1 MNSYDLNVILD
12 PNLNETQ
19 LKLEKDAITAQIER
33 VEGTVQELDEWGNK
47 RLAYPIRKLN
57 EGYYLIYKL
66 SLSETAPRQLSTGL
80 RLRDNIM
87 RVLVTRDRPEQRT
100 RKEGVRE
107 SRDSGGR
114 DGRDR
119 DRGDREY
126 RGDRDRSDRGERPE
140 RSEPRVPRTEAS
152 TETRTE
158 TRPDTGDT
166 PTNA

>member
-33 VEGTVQELDEWGNK
+33 VEGEVQELDEWGNK

-80 RLRDNIM
+80 RLRDNVM

-107 SRDSGGR
+107 SRDSRDR
-114 DGRDR
+114 DGNR

-140 RSEPRVPRTEAS
+140 RSEPREPRPEARA
-152 TETRTE
+152 EARPE
-158 TRPDTGDT
+158 TRPDASDT
-166 PTNA
+166 PINA

>member
-1 MNSYDLNVILD
+1 MHSYDLNVILD

-33 VEGTVQELDEWGNK
+33 VEGAVQELDEWGNK

-66 SLSETAPRQLSTGL
+66 TLSETAPRQLSTNL

-107 SRDSGGR
+107 SRDS
-114 DGRDR
+114 RDR
-119 DRGDREY
+119 DRGDR
-126 RGDRDRSDRGERPE
+126 DRSERPE
-140 RSEPRVPRTEAS
+140 RSEPREPRTEA
-152 TETRTE
+152 RTE
-158 TRPDTGDT
+158 TRNDAGDT
-166 PTNA
+166 PTPA

>member
-33 VEGTVQELDEWGNK
+33 VEGEVQELDEWGNK

-80 RLRDNIM
+80 RLRDNVM

-107 SRDSGGR
+107 SRDSRDR
-114 DGRDR
+114 DGNR

-140 RSEPRVPRTEAS
+140 RSEPREPRPEARA
-152 TETRTE
+152 EARPE
-158 TRPDTGDT
+158 TRPDASDT

>member
-80 RLRDNIM
+80 RLRDNVM

-107 SRDSGGR
+107 SRDS
-114 DGRDR
+114 RDR
-119 DRGDREY
+119 DGNRERGDREY
-126 RGDRDRSDRGERPE
+126 RGDRDRGERPE
-140 RSEPRVPRTEAS
+140 REPREPRPEARREAS
-152 TETRTE
+152 PEARTE
-158 TRPDTGDT
+158 TRPDASDT
-166 PTNA
+166 PANA

>member
-80 RLRDNIM
+80 RLRDNVM

-107 SRDSGGR
+107 SRDSRDR
-114 DGRDR
+114 DGNR

-140 RSEPRVPRTEAS
+140 RGEPREPRPEARV
-152 TETRTE
+152 EARPE
-158 TRPDTGDT
+158 TRPDASDT

>member
-19 LKLEKDAITAQIER
+19 FKLEKDAITAQIER
-33 VEGTVQELDEWGNK
+33 VEGEVQELDEWGNK

-80 RLRDNIM
+80 RLRDNVM

-107 SRDSGGR
+107 SRDSRDR
-114 DGRDR
+114 DGNR

-140 RSEPRVPRTEAS
+140 RGEPREPRPEARA
-152 TETRTE
+152 EA
-158 TRPDTGDT
+158 RPDASDT

>member
-33 VEGTVQELDEWGNK
+33 VEGEVQELDEWGNK

-80 RLRDNIM
+80 RLRDNVM

-107 SRDSGGR
+107 SRDSRDR
-114 DGRDR
+114 DGNR

-126 RGDRDRSDRGERPE
+126 RGDRDRNDRGERPE
-140 RSEPRVPRTEAS
+140 RSEPREP
-152 TETRTE
+152 
-158 TRPDTGDT
+158 RPDARPDASDT

>member
-33 VEGTVQELDEWGNK
+33 VEGEVQELDEWGNK

-80 RLRDNIM
+80 RLRDNVM

-107 SRDSGGR
+107 SRDS
-114 DGRDR
+114 RDR
-119 DRGDREY
+119 DRGDRGDREY
-126 RGDRDRSDRGERPE
+126 RSDRDRGDRGERPE
-140 RSEPRVPRTEAS
+140 RPEPRAPRAEAS
-152 TETRTE
+152 PEA
-158 TRPDTGDT
+158 RPDTGDT

>member
-87 RVLVTRDRPEQRT
+87 RVLVTRDHPEQRT

-107 SRDSGGR
+107 SRDSRDR
-114 DGRDR
+114 DGNR

-126 RGDRDRSDRGERPE
+126 RGDRDRNDRGERPE
-140 RSEPRVPRTEAS
+140 RSEPREP
-152 TETRTE
+152 
-158 TRPDTGDT
+158 RPDARPDASDT